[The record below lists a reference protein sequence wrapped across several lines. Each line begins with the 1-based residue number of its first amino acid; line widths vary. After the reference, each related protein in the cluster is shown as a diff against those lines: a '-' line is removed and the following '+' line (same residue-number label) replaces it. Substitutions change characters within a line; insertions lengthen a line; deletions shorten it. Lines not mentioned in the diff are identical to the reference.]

1 MPLSGCKQKF
11 VVTMMMK
18 NESMGNNCD
27 EQCAYKYAVCTRY
40 ALIRNSSLYA
50 SPSFWSLPNRRLKSA
65 RKHSSVAITHFIGNQ
80 TDGFALFK

>member
-27 EQCAYKYAVCTRY
+27 EQCAYK
-40 ALIRNSSLYA
+40 
-50 SPSFWSLPNRRLKSA
+50 
-65 RKHSSVAITHFIGNQ
+65 
-80 TDGFALFK
+80 